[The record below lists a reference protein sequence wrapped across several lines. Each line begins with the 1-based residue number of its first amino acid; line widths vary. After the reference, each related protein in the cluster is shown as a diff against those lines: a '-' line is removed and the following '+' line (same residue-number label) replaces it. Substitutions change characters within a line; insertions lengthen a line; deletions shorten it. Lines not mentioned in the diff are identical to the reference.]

1 LKYRGSLPFRFKD
14 ARLFRT
20 FIFGLL
26 LGLAGAGAYLQF
38 VPVVDQYRVPSHVT
52 VQTNGGN
59 QETFSVRLP
68 GDRIMAG
75 QPGAVS
81 PIPAGLEWPDAPAL
95 AGFEAEL
102 FKIRDRDGTVIG
114 VASRMKRAAGSDDG
128 FVQWAVHLPARG
140 TMFAVLEPNPGAGRA
155 RSGTLDV
162 GTGEFEFR
170 RGSVREVFVRDD
182 ADSDPDSEG
191 RIDLQVALIGLQAGS
206 E

>member
-1 LKYRGSLPFRFKD
+1 M
-14 ARLFRT
+14 FRT

-26 LGLAGAGAYLQF
+26 LGLSGTGAYLHF

-59 QETFSVRLP
+59 QETFSIRLP

-81 PIPAGLEWPDAPAL
+81 PIPAGLAWPDAPAFDGL
-95 AGFEAEL
+95 EAEL
-102 FKIRDRDGTVIG
+102 FKIRDRDDTVIG
-114 VASRMKRAAGSDDG
+114 VASRMKQTSGSSDG
-128 FVQWAVHLPARG
+128 FVQWVVHLPARG
-140 TMFAVLEPNPGAGRA
+140 TMFAMLEPNPGAGQA
-155 RSGTLDV
+155 RSGKLSV

-170 RGSVREVFVRDD
+170 RGSVRESFVRDA
-182 ADSDPDSEG
+182 ADSDPESEG
-191 RIDLQVALIGLQAGS
+191 RIDLQVALIGLQDES

>member
-1 LKYRGSLPFRFKD
+1 M
-14 ARLFRT
+14 FRT

-26 LGLAGAGAYLQF
+26 LGLAGAGAYLHF

-59 QETFSVRLP
+59 HEIFNIRLP

-75 QPGAVS
+75 RPGAVS
-81 PIPAGLEWPDAPAL
+81 PVPATLAWPDAPAI

-102 FKIRDRDGTVIG
+102 FKIRDQDDTVVG
-114 VASRMKRAAGSDDG
+114 VASRMKQAAGSG
-128 FVQWAVHLPARG
+128 GSFVQWTVYLPARG
-140 TMFAVLEPNPGAGRA
+140 TMFAALESNPGAGQA
-155 RSGTLDV
+155 RSGTLSV

-182 ADSDPDSEG
+182 ADGDPDSEG
-191 RIDLQVALIGLQAGS
+191 RIDLQVALIGLQEES

>member
-1 LKYRGSLPFRFKD
+1 
-14 ARLFRT
+14 LFRT

-26 LGLAGAGAYLQF
+26 LGLAGAGAYLHF

-59 QETFSVRLP
+59 QEIFSIRLP

-81 PIPAGLEWPDAPAL
+81 PVPATLAWPDAPVL

-102 FKIRDRDGTVIG
+102 FKIRDRDDTVIG
-114 VASRMKRAAGSDDG
+114 VASRMKQAAGSGDS
-128 FVQWAVHLPARG
+128 FVQWVVYLPARG
-140 TMFAVLEPNPGAGRA
+140 TMFAALEPNPGAGQA
-155 RSGTLDV
+155 RSGTLSV

-170 RGSVREVFVRDD
+170 RGSVREVFVQDD

-191 RIDLQVALIGLQAGS
+191 RIDLQVALIGLQEES

>member
-1 LKYRGSLPFRFKD
+1 M
-14 ARLFRT
+14 FRT
-20 FIFGLL
+20 FVFGLL
-26 LGLAGAGAYLQF
+26 IGLAGAGAYLHF

-59 QETFSVRLP
+59 QEIFSIRLP

-81 PIPAGLEWPDAPAL
+81 PVPATLEWPDAPAI
-95 AGFEAEL
+95 AGLEAEL
-102 FKIRDRDGTVIG
+102 FKIRDQDDTVIG
-114 VASRMKRAAGSDDG
+114 VASRMKQAAGSGDS
-128 FVQWAVHLPARG
+128 FVQWVVYLPARG
-140 TMFAVLEPNPGAGRA
+140 TMFAALELNPGAGQA
-155 RSGTLDV
+155 RSGTLSV

-191 RIDLQVALIGLQAGS
+191 RIDLQVALIGLQEAS